1 MISFKNIVGIL
12 KNIAS
17 TNSYLPTYRTGAITD
32 VVYGVEG
39 GMEDWA
45 YAAGWEN

>member
-1 MISFKNIVGIL
+1 LPSYKVLYKLIIIFIIL
-12 KNIAS
+12 LI
-17 TNSYLPTYRTGAITD
+17 LQTGAITD

>member
-1 MISFKNIVGIL
+1 MKRYTIG
-12 KNIAS
+12 
-17 TNSYLPTYRTGAITD
+17 PITD

-45 YAAGWEN
+45 YAVGWEN

>member
-1 MISFKNIVGIL
+1 MKRYTVG
-12 KNIAS
+12 K
-17 TNSYLPTYRTGAITD
+17 ITD

-45 YAAGWEN
+45 YGVGWENNVIYYIFN